1 MRRCTGKKAL
11 LQQSLLSENSML
23 VKKFFQGL
31 NEEITDIMKK
41 RSKFTII
48 FICKFG
54 CHRSVAMAELTSY
67 VLNKLNFDVG
77 TIRHLNEP
85 AWEARRLCKG
95 SCEECHPDRGMLRI
109 VRQRCSDFY
118 NGAL

>member
-1 MRRCTGKKAL
+1 MRRCTGKNAL
-11 LQQSLLSENSML
+11 LQRSLLSENSML

-31 NEEITDIMKK
+31 NEEITDIIKK

-48 FICKFG
+48 FICKSG

-77 TIRHLNEP
+77 TIRHLDEP
-85 AWEARRLCKG
+85 AWETRRLCKVAK
-95 SCEECHPDRGMLRI
+95 SVAPTEECFVLSDRSVWISTTG
-109 VRQRCSDFY
+109 RCE
-118 NGAL
+118 

>member
-1 MRRCTGKKAL
+1 MRRCTGKNAL
-11 LQQSLLSENSML
+11 LQRSLLSENSML

-31 NEEITDIMKK
+31 NEEITDIIKK

-48 FICKFG
+48 FICKSG

-95 SCEECHPDRGMLRI
+95 SCEECHPDRGTLRI
-109 VRQRCSDFY
+109 VRQKCLDLY